1 MQTSDLWARSKDQC
15 NGFRGRFCHMFGV
28 EQNPHSTKSV
38 QGQGFRT
45 KEHRPGRSEV
55 KLLPT
60 TAMGTGPFCSI
71 KMPVARSSRWLKEC
85 LSRSEI
91 SKQKKIA
98 ISNVMS
104 PSWTSKGPYPV
115 FSEIKSELNMERHTW
130 NASPQKVKLTM
141 SKSEPQ
147 KLRKLNIRKGW
158 FILRNPNRMLQR
170 AGRHTK
176 THTHI
181 FVCVCT
187 PF

>member
-55 KLLPT
+55 KLFPT

-115 FSEIKSELNMERHTW
+115 FFWNKKWTQHGAPHMKCLPPKSETNY
-130 NASPQKVKLTM
+130 VKIGTP
-141 SKSEPQ
+141 KI
-147 KLRKLNIRKGW
+147 K
-158 FILRNPNRMLQR
+158 
-170 AGRHTK
+170 K
-176 THTHI
+176 TQYTQGLIHLAQ
-181 FVCVCT
+181 
-187 PF
+187 PK